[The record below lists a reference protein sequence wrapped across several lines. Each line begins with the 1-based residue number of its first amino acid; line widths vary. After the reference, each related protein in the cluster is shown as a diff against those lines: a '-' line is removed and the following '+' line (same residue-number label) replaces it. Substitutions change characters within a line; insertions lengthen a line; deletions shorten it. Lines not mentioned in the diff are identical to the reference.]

1 MLIILENKK
10 KKIFLSYIL
19 NEILL
24 KNYYYFGLKLGVVK
38 LYIKYLC

>member
-1 MLIILENKK
+1 MLIILENK

-24 KNYYYFGLKLGVVK
+24 KNYYYFGFKLGMVK